1 LTGRPAA
8 PNLLAMAISA
18 EAVKQLI
25 PFINGFQAY
34 AFIG

>member
-1 LTGRPAA
+1 
-8 PNLLAMAISA
+8 MATRA

-25 PFINGFQAY
+25 PFIDGFQAY

>member
-1 LTGRPAA
+1 V
-8 PNLLAMAISA
+8 PNLLAMATRA

-25 PFINGFQAY
+25 PFNGFQAY

>member
-1 LTGRPAA
+1 V
-8 PNLLAMAISA
+8 PNLVAMATGA